1 MSCNSCSN
9 VTLPGVPGPAGAAG
23 ADGANGRGIT
33 SIVLYSTTNPG
44 GTAGVAG
51 YIDTYRITYTDS
63 TTQDYDVANG
73 NDGAP
78 GANGVSILH
87 YDVAQG
93 AFSASA
99 IGTTNQTTATIKRSF
114 SIPENTWEIEGD
126 MVEVELMMI
135 GEPYESAS
143 FGLLD
148 RHNVYLELDGN
159 PIEIDNLNT
168 TLAAPG
174 YAGCS
179 AINGPLIHLKT
190 QLILTDVA
198 TKNIIPITDFESKPG
213 IYSGLTSDTYIT
225 AKGSEYNFNHRGAS
239 TNPST
244 ALDAPMNLKV
254 SATSVDSSVNVNM
267 FYAKITSYKK
277 S

>member
-9 VTLPGVPGPAGAAG
+9 ITLPGVQGPQGPAGTNG
-23 ADGANGRGIT
+23 APGTDGDGFTGGSYDGGTGIVTFT
-33 SIVLYSTTNPG
+33 SDDGLGFSTT
-44 GTAGVAG
+44 
-51 YIDTYRITYTDS
+51 DLR
-63 TTQDYDVANG
+63 
-73 NDGAP
+73 GAP

-99 IGTTNQTTATIKRSF
+99 IGTTNQTTATTRRSF
-114 SIPENTWEIEGD
+114 SIPANTWEIEGD

-135 GEPYESAS
+135 GEPYEAGDFS
-143 FGLLD
+143 FFS
-148 RHNVYLELDGN
+148 RHSVYLELDGN
-159 PIEIDNLNT
+159 PIEIDYIST
-168 TLAAPG
+168 GLAAPG

-179 AINGPLIHLKT
+179 AFHGPLIHLKT

>member
-9 VTLPGVPGPAGAAG
+9 VTLPGVVGPAGPVGPAGTNGSNGTNGTNGTNG
-23 ADGANGRGIT
+23 ADGAD
-33 SIVLYSTTNPG
+33 
-44 GTAGVAG
+44 GV
-51 YIDTYRITYTDS
+51 
-63 TTQDYDVANG
+63 
-73 NDGAP
+73 
-78 GANGVSILH
+78 NGVSILH

-99 IGTTNQTTATIKRSF
+99 IGTTNQTTATTKRSF
-114 SIPENTWEIEGD
+114 IIPADTWEIEGD

-135 GEPYESAS
+135 GEPYETS
-143 FGLLD
+143 FLAWFD

-159 PIEIDNLNT
+159 PIEIDYVST
-168 TLAAPG
+168 TLGTPG
-174 YAGCS
+174 YAGCL
-179 AINGPLIHLKT
+179 AFYGPLIHLKT

-213 IYSGLTSDTYIT
+213 IYSGLTSDTYIN

-254 SATSVDSSVNVNM
+254 SALSVDSSVNVNM
-267 FYAKITSYKK
+267 FYAKITKYKK

>member
-23 ADGANGRGIT
+23 APGAPGDAGNGIVSIT
-33 SIVLYSTTNPG
+33 LDSSVGN
-44 GTAGVAG
+44 V
-51 YIDTYRITYTDS
+51 DTYEITYTES
-63 TTQDYDVANG
+63 SPTTFDVTNG
-73 NDGAP
+73 TNGL
-78 GANGVSILH
+78 NGVSILH

-93 AFSASA
+93 TFSASA
-99 IGTTNQTTATIKRSF
+99 IGTTNQTTATTKRSF
-114 SIPENTWEIEGD
+114 IIPENTWEIEGD

-135 GEPYESAS
+135 GEKYESAF
-143 FGLLD
+143 FGLFD
-148 RHNVYLELDGN
+148 KHNVYLELDGN
-159 PIEIDNLNT
+159 PIEIDYVNT
-168 TLAAPG
+168 TLGSPG

-213 IYSGLTSDTYIT
+213 IYSGLTSDTYIA

-244 ALDAPMNLKV
+244 ALDNPMDLKV
-254 SATSVDSSVNVNM
+254 SATSVNSSVNVNM
-267 FYAKITSYKK
+267 FYAKITKYKK

>member
-9 VTLPGVPGPAGAAG
+9 VTLPGVVGPAGAAG
-23 ADGANGRGIT
+23 SNGEDGDDGLGFTGGSYDSLTGIVTFT
-33 SIVLYSTTNPG
+33 SDDGLGFSTT
-44 GTAGVAG
+44 
-51 YIDTYRITYTDS
+51 DLR
-63 TTQDYDVANG
+63 
-73 NDGAP
+73 GAP

-93 AFSASA
+93 TFSTSA

-114 SIPENTWEIEGD
+114 SIPENTWQNAGD

-135 GEPYESAS
+135 GERYDDAIQ
-143 FGLLD
+143 

-159 PIEIDNLNT
+159 PIEIDAFNT
-168 TLAAPG
+168 TLGVPG
-174 YAGCS
+174 YAGCQ
-179 AINGPLIHLKT
+179 AFHGPLIHLKT
-190 QLILTDVA
+190 QLILTDVG
-198 TKNIIPITDFESKPG
+198 TKNIIPITDFESKAG
-213 IYSGLTSDTYIT
+213 VYSNLSSDTFINS
-225 AKGSEYNFNHRGAS
+225 KDIEYNFNHRGAS

-244 ALDAPMNLKV
+244 ALDAAMNLKV
-254 SATSVDSSVNVNM
+254 SATSANASVSVNM

>member
-9 VTLPGVPGPAGAAG
+9 VTLPGVVGPTGAAG
-23 ADGANGRGIT
+23 ADGTDGRGIT
-33 SIVLYSTTNPG
+33 SIVFYSTTNPV

-51 YIDTYRITYTDS
+51 YVDTYRITYTDN
-63 TTQDYDVANG
+63 TTVDYNVANG
-73 NDGAP
+73 ADGAP

-93 AFSASA
+93 TFSASA
-99 IGTTNQTTATIKRSF
+99 IGITNQTTATTKRSF
-114 SIPENTWEIEGD
+114 IIPENTWEIEGD

-135 GEPYESAS
+135 GERYESAF

-159 PIEIDNLNT
+159 PIEIDHINT
-168 TLAAPG
+168 TLGAPG

-213 IYSGLTSDTYIT
+213 IYSDLTSDTYIT
-225 AKGSEYNFNHRGAS
+225 SKGDEYNFNHRGSS

-244 ALDAPMNLKV
+244 ALDAQMNLKV
-254 SATSVDSSVNVNM
+254 SATSVDSSVSVNM